1 MRKMIDIE
9 SRYKKKIVR
18 NYICD
23 VMDFFD
29 RIIYLL
35 ELSIHNILAILSIP
49 MFIVGMSGGVY
60 AYKMIMDICKMGR
73 SENIGVCCRL
83 FEIYMEYMIIKSLL
97 EKHMKRYKIIQK
109 KCLSYFRKRAN
120 YYVCV
125 YLSNL
130 RR

>member
-60 AYKMIMDICKMGR
+60 AYKMVMDICKMGR

-83 FEIYMEYMIIKSLL
+83 FEIYMAYMIIKSLL
-97 EKHMKRYKIIQK
+97 EKHMKRY
-109 KCLSYFRKRAN
+109 
-120 YYVCV
+120 
-125 YLSNL
+125 
-130 RR
+130 

>member
-73 SENIGVCCRL
+73 SENIGNIGVCCRL
-83 FEIYMEYMIIKSLL
+83 FEIYMAYMIIKSLL
-97 EKHMKRYKIIQK
+97 EKHMKRY
-109 KCLSYFRKRAN
+109 
-120 YYVCV
+120 
-125 YLSNL
+125 
-130 RR
+130 

>member
-73 SENIGVCCRL
+73 SENRSSREEFNYWNVRN
-83 FEIYMEYMIIKSLL
+83 
-97 EKHMKRYKIIQK
+97 YKCFQQLYK
-109 KCLSYFRKRAN
+109 LN
-120 YYVCV
+120 
-125 YLSNL
+125 
-130 RR
+130 

>member
-83 FEIYMEYMIIKSLL
+83 FGIYMAYMIIKSLL
-97 EKHMKRYKIIQK
+97 EKHMKRY
-109 KCLSYFRKRAN
+109 
-120 YYVCV
+120 
-125 YLSNL
+125 
-130 RR
+130 

>member
-49 MFIVGMSGGVY
+49 IVV
-60 AYKMIMDICKMGR
+60 D
-73 SENIGVCCRL
+73 
-83 FEIYMEYMIIKSLL
+83 
-97 EKHMKRYKIIQK
+97 
-109 KCLSYFRKRAN
+109 CLKYIWHIW
-120 YYVCV
+120 
-125 YLSNL
+125 
-130 RR
+130 

>member
-49 MFIVGMSGGVY
+49 MFIVGMYKKSG
-60 AYKMIMDICKMGR
+60 
-73 SENIGVCCRL
+73 SL
-83 FEIYMEYMIIKSLL
+83 FEEREPLFL
-97 EKHMKRYKIIQK
+97 
-109 KCLSYFRKRAN
+109 F
-120 YYVCV
+120 VCID
-125 YLSNL
+125 
-130 RR
+130 RM